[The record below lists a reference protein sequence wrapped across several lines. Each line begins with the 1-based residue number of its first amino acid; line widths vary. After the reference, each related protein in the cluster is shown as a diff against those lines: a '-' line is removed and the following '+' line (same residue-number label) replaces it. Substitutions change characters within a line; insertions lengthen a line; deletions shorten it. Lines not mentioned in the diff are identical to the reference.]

1 MRFAVSEIPRF
12 FYGKFLSITKG
23 AWGMS
28 QHFRATSAGPLDRQ
42 SQLATFQDIIAN
54 AKEMIEEITVNQA
67 ECWLIRERKPI
78 AVVDVREPDEYAAG
92 CLPGAIFIPRGFLEL
107 RIEEAVK
114 RDEPVLVYCASG
126 TRSALAAKT
135 LLDMGHTQVWSL
147 AGGYNRWSDS
157 GYPIERPAMLSREQ
171 KERYRRHLALPE
183 IGEQGQVR
191 LLDSKV
197 LVLGAGGLG
206 SPAAMYLAAA
216 GVGTIGIVD
225 DDVVDLSNLQ
235 RQIIHRQTTIGKPK
249 VDSARQT
256 IEGLNPDV
264 KVVPFAT
271 RITAA
276 NALEIISGFD
286 VVVDG
291 SDNFSTRYLLNDAC
305 VQLNKPYVHGSIYRF
320 EGHVATFVPH
330 QTPCYRCLF
339 PHAPDADIAPS
350 CAEAGV
356 LGVLPGLIG
365 VLQAAEAIKLLLGK
379 GTLLGG
385 RLLTY
390 HALETRF
397 HELRF
402 QRDAACVACGESPRI
417 ELADMP
423 VHCSIA
429 A

>member
-1 MRFAVSEIPRF
+1 MCFKLRNISGHYR
-12 FYGKFLSITKG
+12 
-23 AWGMS
+23 
-28 QHFRATSAGPLDRQ
+28 RCQ
-42 SQLATFQDIIAN
+42 SQ
-54 AKEMIEEITVNQA
+54 IEEMPVEQA
-67 ECWLIRERKPI
+67 EAWLIRETKPI
-78 AVVDVREPDEYAAG
+78 TVVDVREPDEYSAG
-92 CLPGAIFIPRGFLEL
+92 CLPGARFIPRGFLEL

-114 RDEPVLVYCASG
+114 RDEPLLLYCATG

-135 LLDMGHTQVWSL
+135 LLDMGYAHVRSL

-157 GYPIERPAMLSREQ
+157 GYPIERPVMLGKEQ
-171 KERYRRHLALPE
+171 KERYRRHLTLPE
-183 IGEQGQVR
+183 VGEQGQVR

-225 DDVVDLSNLQ
+225 GDVVELSNLQ
-235 RQIIHRQTTIGKPK
+235 RQIIHNLASVGKPK

-256 IEGLNPDV
+256 LEGLNPDV
-264 KVVPFAT
+264 KVVTFPE
-271 RITAA
+271 RLTAA
-276 NALEIISGFD
+276 NALDIIAGFD
-286 VVVDG
+286 VVIDG

-305 VQLNKPYVHGSIYRF
+305 VRLNKPYVHGSIYRF
-320 EGHVATFVPH
+320 EGHVSTFVPH
-330 QTPCYRCLF
+330 HGPCYRCLF
-339 PHAPDADIAPS
+339 PQAPGAEIAPS

-379 GTLLGG
+379 GSPLIG

-402 QRDAACVACGESPRI
+402 QRDKACAVCGDACDKSRVELTDAPSHCLVAA
-417 ELADMP
+417 
-423 VHCSIA
+423 
-429 A
+429 